1 MIVIICDATQKI
13 GYGHLKRCLVLAF
26 LYRKLGVLV
35 TFLMRDA
42 APVVKHLL
50 KGHGMKSVVS
60 DHGDYRS
67 YLFENKSLIQMVI
80 IDHYEIDAD
89 FEKPIFEIFPVVVV
103 DDLCRAHWCDLLVD
117 QTVSRKK
124 GDYEKKLYNPSSQTL
139 LGIQY
144 ALIDP
149 VYKPIQTRG
158 DKKNILVSFGA
169 TDPGQA
175 ALKVLNILEQ
185 SMNKKG
191 LVFHLPLSSLSPCLD
206 ALENYRV
213 KSSLEIRLYR
223 DLPDLSS
230 LYERCG
236 IAIGAPGT
244 SLLERIYCGLL
255 NLTVVVAEN
264 QREVSQNI
272 SQLGGAVCLGEIQTL
287 DPSLLTRTLIRMI
300 DSQVFGEL
308 QKKTMALVDGEGA
321 VRIIKQTLALI
332 SVETLRPAN
341 KDDLEIV
348 FNWQHEPGA
357 RKYSRNT
364 NLPTKK
370 EHQAWFE
377 TVLSSNTI
385 KLHIIEWCRTPI
397 GYIRLDQSRG
407 KEEISILIVRK
418 FQGYG
423 FAKRSLLQVLQPAKR
438 EYTAVVHRENNASV
452 GLFESLGF
460 HCNGTTGEYG
470 VYSTF

>member
-1 MIVIICDATQKI
+1 MIVIICDATETI
-13 GYGHLKRCLVLAF
+13 GYGHLKRCLVLASV
-26 LYRKLGVLV
+26 YRKLGVLV

-50 KGHGMKSVVS
+50 KNQGMELVVS

-67 YLFENKSLIQMVI
+67 YLFENKALVQLVI

-89 FEKPIFEIFPVVVV
+89 FEKPVFEILPVVVV

-117 QTVSRKK
+117 QTLSRKIV
-124 GDYEKKLYNPSSQTL
+124 DYENKLYHPSVQTL

-149 VYKPIQTRG
+149 VYKGIRTNG

-175 ALKVLNILEQ
+175 ALRVLNILEQ
-185 SMNKKG
+185 SMNHKG
-191 LVFHLPLSSLSPCLD
+191 LVFHLPLSSMSPCLD
-206 ALENYRV
+206 ALEKYMD

-223 DLPDLSS
+223 DLPDLSY

-272 SQLGGAVCLGEIQTL
+272 SRRGGAVCLGEIKAL
-287 DPSLLTRTLIRMI
+287 DPSQLTRTLTRMI
-300 DSQVFGEL
+300 DSWAFGEL
-308 QKKTMALVDGEGA
+308 QKKAMGLVDGEGA
-321 VRIIKQTLALI
+321 VRIIRQTLALI

-348 FNWQHEPGA
+348 YNWQHEPGA
-357 RKYSRNT
+357 RQYSGNT
-364 NLPTKK
+364 NPPTKK
-370 EHQAWFE
+370 EHRAWFE
-377 TVLSSNTI
+377 TALSSNTI
-385 KLHIIEWCRTPI
+385 NLHIIEWSRIPI
-397 GYIRLDQSRG
+397 GYIRLDQRNG
-407 KEEISILIVRK
+407 KEEISILIAQK

-423 FAKRSLLQVLQPAKR
+423 FAKRSLLQMLQNEKR
-438 EYTAVVHRENNASV
+438 EYSAVVHRENKASV

-460 HCNGTTGEYG
+460 HCNGTGEYG